1 MKSTRILLPSLIFG
15 IAGGFALTGCI
26 EQKQTAAAEPGMLQK
41 DTTVYLQEGK
51 ETPSCKISISY
62 AYLKPASEKDSI
74 SRLINEKIQEEA
86 FGKQYVKLTPE
97 GLVSALAND
106 FIKNYNTDVKEL
118 FEADMH
124 NGMKAEDVPAWY
136 NYEYQI
142 KTALEAG
149 KDSTVWNYSVVN
161 FQYTGGAHPNTLAKY
176 MNINAQ
182 TGKLITA
189 DDVFRK
195 EDNAKI
201 CSLIMKELIKEVNK
215 KMETDT
221 ISSIEGLQSVGI
233 LLDTDIY
240 IPENFMLGKDGVT
253 FYYNRYEIAP
263 YSAGDFSLTVPYD
276 DINVYLK

>member
-26 EQKQTAAAEPGMLQK
+26 EQKQTAAAEPDMLQK

-161 FQYTGGAHPNTLAKY
+161 
-176 MNINAQ
+176 
-182 TGKLITA
+182 
-189 DDVFRK
+189 
-195 EDNAKI
+195 
-201 CSLIMKELIKEVNK
+201 
-215 KMETDT
+215 
-221 ISSIEGLQSVGI
+221 
-233 LLDTDIY
+233 
-240 IPENFMLGKDGVT
+240 
-253 FYYNRYEIAP
+253 
-263 YSAGDFSLTVPYD
+263 
-276 DINVYLK
+276 

>member
-1 MKSTRILLPSLIFG
+1 MEDLEICQAVVSRG
-15 IAGGFALTGCI
+15 
-26 EQKQTAAAEPGMLQK
+26 TAYC
-41 DTTVYLQEGK
+41 TT
-51 ETPSCKISISY
+51 S
-62 AYLKPASEKDSI
+62 
-74 SRLINEKIQEEA
+74 
-86 FGKQYVKLTPE
+86 
-97 GLVSALAND
+97 
-106 FIKNYNTDVKEL
+106 
-118 FEADMH
+118 
-124 NGMKAEDVPAWY
+124 
-136 NYEYQI
+136 
-142 KTALEAG
+142 
-149 KDSTVWNYSVVN
+149 
-161 FQYTGGAHPNTLAKY
+161 
-176 MNINAQ
+176 NAQ

>member
-26 EQKQTAAAEPGMLQK
+26 EQKQTAAAEPDMLQK

-221 ISSIEGLQSVGI
+221 ISPKQGCSC
-233 LLDTDIY
+233 
-240 IPENFMLGKDGVT
+240 
-253 FYYNRYEIAP
+253 
-263 YSAGDFSLTVPYD
+263 FS
-276 DINVYLK
+276 